1 MSEDLRLVIVQ
12 GLRATNDALRERLA
26 ECEDLLAAYALGD
39 NEAFPAEVDRYF
51 ERYNIIT
58 KSEV

>member
-1 MSEDLRLVIVQ
+1 MSEDMRVLIIMR
-12 GLRATNDALRERLA
+12 LRATNEALQERLA